1 VFVQVIDPVGG
12 RFVPNLARPGGYLTG
27 FTSFEFTIGSKW
39 LEALKHVAP
48 KVTRVAS
55 LDDQSAQGAA
65 RCRDDLIDRGV
76 FCRASLFLADRP
88 EVRLSPKRPAS
99 SFLIAQWLLSTVASL
114 AMRGPWPSQEPCVA
128 HPMKAVGTCSGR
140 SRQSNNCRTLDS

>member
-1 VFVQVIDPVGG
+1 MAALREDKSLPIVFVQVIDPVGG

-65 RCRDDLIDRGV
+65 RCRDDLIDRRVVLSGV
-76 FCRASLFLADRP
+76 DFFLPTGHDAFRP
-88 EVRLSPKRPAS
+88 
-99 SFLIAQWLLSTVASL
+99 
-114 AMRGPWPSQEPCVA
+114 
-128 HPMKAVGTCSGR
+128 
-140 SRQSNNCRTLDS
+140 